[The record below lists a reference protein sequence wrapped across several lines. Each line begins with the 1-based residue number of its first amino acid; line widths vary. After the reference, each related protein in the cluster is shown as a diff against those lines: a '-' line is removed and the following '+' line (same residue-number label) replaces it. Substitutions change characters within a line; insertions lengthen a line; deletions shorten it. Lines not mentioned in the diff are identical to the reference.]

1 MTTVAIS
8 WLPKQRDIC
17 IPPPCCLPSFLS
29 SSLSPSPFS
38 LFTHL
43 NQMDSSSPE
52 WGYLASNPQSQTPF
66 HHSQKVRQSHV
77 VWYHTCL
84 PTTLVARG
92 QEKNNKI
99 GELWTFPSTTSVST
113 FCCTSMRCL
122 HNKPWQMSA
131 RLDMQC
137 NWQEIVHCLL
147 LSWVLCTI
155 ASIKTC

>member
-8 WLPKQRDIC
+8 WFPKQRDIC

-84 PTTLVARG
+84 PTTLVARDR
-92 QEKNNKI
+92 KRIIKLVNF
-99 GELWTFPSTTSVST
+99 ELFLQQQVYLLSVVPVCGAYT
-113 FCCTSMRCL
+113 INHDRCL
-122 HNKPWQMSA
+122 HGWTCSVIDKKLS
-131 RLDMQC
+131 
-137 NWQEIVHCLL
+137 IVRCY
-147 LSWVLCTI
+147 SEFCVR
-155 ASIKTC
+155 